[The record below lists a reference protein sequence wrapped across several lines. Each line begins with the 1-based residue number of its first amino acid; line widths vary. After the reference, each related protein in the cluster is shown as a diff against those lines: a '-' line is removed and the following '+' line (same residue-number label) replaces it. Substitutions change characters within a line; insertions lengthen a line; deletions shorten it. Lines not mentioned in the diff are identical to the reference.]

1 MPRTVPRRA
10 SRAPGCL
17 AETATSCHSER
28 VRLLRYSITV
38 SLDGCVDHLAG
49 HPDEESHQHAA
60 QTIDR
65 ADAII
70 LGRTTY
76 ELMEFW
82 RTAEDLPPWMRPFQE
97 SITEVKKYLVSSTRV
112 PDGWNTELIDGDPV
126 EAVRTLKEQ
135 PGEGLYVGGVTLPL
149 SLADAGL
156 IDEYEFVV
164 YPTLVGHG
172 PRLFEGL
179 AEPLDLRLVDVIEFA
194 SGARAERYVPIDV

>member
-1 MPRTVPRRA
+1 M
-10 SRAPGCL
+10 
-17 AETATSCHSER
+17 
-28 VRLLRYSITV
+28 
-38 SLDGCVDHLAG
+38 AG

-60 QTIDR
+60 QTIAR

-82 RTAEDLPPWMRPFQE
+82 RTAEDLPAWMRSFQE
-97 SITEVKKYLVSSTRV
+97 SITEAKKYLVSSTRE
-112 PDGWNTELIDGDPV
+112 PNGWNTEALTGDPV
-126 EAVRTLKEQ
+126 EAIRTLKDQ

-149 SLADAGL
+149 ALADAGL

-164 YPTLVGHG
+164 YPTLVGRG

-194 SGARAERYVPIDV
+194 SGARAERYVPTHGE

>member
-1 MPRTVPRRA
+1 M
-10 SRAPGCL
+10 
-17 AETATSCHSER
+17 
-28 VRLLRYSITV
+28 
-38 SLDGCVDHLAG
+38 AG
-49 HPDEESHQHAA
+49 HPDEESHHHAA
-60 QTIDR
+60 HDIAR

-82 RTAEDLPPWMRPFQE
+82 RTADDLPSWMRPFQE
-97 SITEVKKYLVSSTRV
+97 SIAAAKKYLVSSTRE
-112 PDGWNTELIDGDPV
+112 PDGWNTEALAGDPV
-126 EAVRTLKEQ
+126 EAVRKLKEQ

-149 SLADAGL
+149 ALADVGL

-179 AEPLDLRLVDVIEFA
+179 SAPLDPRLIDVIEFT
-194 SGARAERYVPIDV
+194 SGTRAERYVPADRTW